1 MPSRPVILDGL
12 LADLRKV
19 EHWLTFSLGVSVEES
34 DDRETPDPFSPPD
47 DLANL
52 KKAIDRLRP
61 LLWVYLTRQNESK
74 NLAIRGRKSVSV
86 RTLMDE
92 ALNISDRYVGRG
104 D

>member
-12 LADLRKV
+12 LSDLRRV
-19 EHWLTFSLGVSVEES
+19 ELWLNFTLGVAVEES

-52 KKAIDRLRP
+52 KKAIDRIRP
-61 LLWVYLTRQNESK
+61 LLWVYLNRQNETKHMAKGKKPANVRS
-74 NLAIRGRKSVSV
+74 LMEEAI
-86 RTLMDE
+86 
-92 ALNISDRYVGRG
+92 NISDRYVGRG